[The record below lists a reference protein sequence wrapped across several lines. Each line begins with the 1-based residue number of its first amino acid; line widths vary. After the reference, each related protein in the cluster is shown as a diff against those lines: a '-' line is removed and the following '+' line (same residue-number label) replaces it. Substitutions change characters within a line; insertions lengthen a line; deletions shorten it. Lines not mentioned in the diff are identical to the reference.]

1 MVERQLTTELRRW
14 LLAPLA
20 APPEGAGGRGRIVCN
35 CLDVAESDIRA
46 AISGGED
53 FGAMQ
58 QRLKCGTSCG
68 SCVPEI
74 RRMIIAESA

>member
-1 MVERQLTTELRRW
+1 TELRRW

-35 CLDVAESDIRA
+35 CLNVAESDIRSGIA
-46 AISGGED
+46 AGE
-53 FGAMQ
+53 GLAALQ

-74 RRMIIAESA
+74 RRMITAEGV